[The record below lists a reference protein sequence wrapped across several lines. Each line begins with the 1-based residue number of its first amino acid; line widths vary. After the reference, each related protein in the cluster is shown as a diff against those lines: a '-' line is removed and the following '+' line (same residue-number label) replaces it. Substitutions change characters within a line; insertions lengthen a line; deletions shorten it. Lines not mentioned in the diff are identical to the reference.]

1 MCIGSVSAGVFS
13 ELEELEEL
21 ELLLE
26 LEELEELELE
36 LLLLFELLLEL
47 EALPSSLA
55 VLFEQ
60 ALNRATSIRTAT
72 SRATILFVVIALTL
86 PKKFITKRVAALWP
100 D

>member
-26 LEELEELELE
+26 LEELELELE

-47 EALPSSLA
+47 EALPLSLA